1 MQTTVLKLPSSLT
14 LAPSFSA
21 SLCSSFKMISS
32 HHLPSHTIPHH
43 TTPHHT
49 TPHHTTPHR
58 AVSFYQRDEDMIQD
72 LQEEQRAGVWSIFR
86 QAPQHK
92 RKRHR
97 RKAAEIL
104 KNPIPSLNEAMDAI
118 LAIVVLLFLTYMY
131 DEEFYWSI
139 IDMTIR
145 PVKVALG
152 YEEYSADAADGIR
165 PDGMGRP
172 PKR

>member
-1 MQTTVLKLPSSLT
+1 LYAMAGGKKAKAKAAKLYTLRAKKGSLIAERDAL
-14 LAPSFSA
+14 LAA
-21 SLCSSFKMISS
+21 K
-32 HHLPSHTIPHH
+32 TE
-43 TTPHHT
+43 
-49 TPHHTTPHR
+49 
-58 AVSFYQRDEDMIQD
+58 RDEDMIQD

-165 PDGMGRP
+165 PDELGRP